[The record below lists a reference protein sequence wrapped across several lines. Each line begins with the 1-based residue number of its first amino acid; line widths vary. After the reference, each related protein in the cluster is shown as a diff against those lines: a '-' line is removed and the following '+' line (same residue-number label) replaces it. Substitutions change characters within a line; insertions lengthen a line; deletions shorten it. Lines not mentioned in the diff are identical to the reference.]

1 MRLADRQAGAAGFA
15 GPFSRNEYGF
25 RAFVELAADWT
36 RRIFTF
42 AEDPMLKLLVCVG
55 AFVGVAAMG
64 ACSEGSAEK
73 GGEKIDAAI
82 DKATTGKENKGDGA
96 FEKAGEAVDK
106 ATGQKDKDPV
116 DAIHD
121 ATDGDKSTKP
131 N

>member
-1 MRLADRQAGAAGFA
+1 VNLAAFSLRLGVWEDVAMLKYVICAGALAGF
-15 GPFSRNEYGF
+15 
-25 RAFVELAADWT
+25 VVT
-36 RRIFTF
+36 
-42 AEDPMLKLLVCVG
+42 
-55 AFVGVAAMG
+55 G
-64 ACSEGSAEK
+64 ACSQGSAEK

-82 DKATTGKENKGDGA
+82 DKATTGHENKGDGA

-106 ATGQKDKDPV
+106 VTGQKDKDPI

>member
-1 MRLADRQAGAAGFA
+1 MRFSRVCGISRRLWTLAD
-15 GPFSRNEYGF
+15 
-25 RAFVELAADWT
+25 L
-36 RRIFTF
+36 IF
-42 AEDPMLKLLVCVG
+42 AEDVMLKLLSVRGCVCG
-55 AFVGVAAMG
+55 RGGLG
-64 ACSEGSAEK
+64 ACSEGRAEK

-82 DKATTGKENKGDGA
+82 
-96 FEKAGEAVDK
+96 DK